1 MLRNL
6 FLIEKRLNTKRLGT
20 FRNKTTG
27 DSRGSST
34 SESTDQTR
42 NFEKTGTEFF
52 NKWLKPQTLL
62 LECKYF
68 PQNEAEKEVQNVCIQ
83 FFLKKTA

>member
-1 MLRNL
+1 MLRNV

-20 FRNKTTG
+20 FRSKTTG

-34 SESTDQTR
+34 PESTDQTR

-52 NKWLKPQTLL
+52 NKSLKPQTLL

-68 PQNEAEKEVQNVCIQ
+68 PQNEAE
-83 FFLKKTA
+83 T